1 MDDVSVYI
9 VIGTL
14 MFFIGI
20 ILGYL
25 LLDRFYATRFVIV
38 ARECEKVDSIVPL
51 IAEMERES

>member
-1 MDDVSVYI
+1 
-9 VIGTL
+9 